1 MRSEYEY
8 QLACNSGMREA
19 RRSQSCHADSLYL
32 LASLPI
38 KEGRLGHG
46 ALAIKPNYAEAHN
59 NLGNVLMSQGK
70 LADARSDGSKYPKD
84 QGKSGTRPFGEPGA
98 GKLHAGFCLGRRVQ
112 EAKLAR

>member
-59 NLGNVLMSQGK
+59 NLGNAHVSGQARRRHATVWGARCGK
-70 LADARSDGSKYPKD
+70 TA
-84 QGKSGTRPFGEPGA
+84 
-98 GKLHAGFCLGRRVQ
+98 RRVLLGD
-112 EAKLAR
+112 KLAR